1 MAPAVSFLLG
11 MMTLCVF
18 FLAPATARSYNV
30 SDYGAMP
37 DGRTD
42 AANPFLNA
50 WAAACSSTEPAAIY
64 VPAGRFLI
72 SQATFKGPCKNNATR
87 IFVDGTLVAP
97 STYCAV
103 PNWLLFMAV
112 RGLSIFGGT
121 IDGQGQAFWAC
132 RKAGR
137 RCPQGAMS
145 LTVAKSKKVL
155 ISGLTSLNSELF
167 HIAIFGSSSIQIQG
181 ATISAPAHSP
191 NTDGIHI
198 QKSSDVTVIDTSIET
213 GDDCISIGEGT
224 TNVWIEKVSC
234 GPGHGISIGSLGG
247 TPSEAGVQNITV
259 TWVAFSG
266 TENGLRIKTWG
277 KPYAGYVKGV
287 NFAHA
292 TMDNVQFPIVVDQN
306 YCPYNSS
313 GIKISQVAYT
323 DIQGSSAT
331 EVALKFDCSAS
342 NPCSEIMMHN
352 INLTYQNNQ
361 ALTYCKNAHGITSGV
376 MKPPGCIEYE
386 ISVLGHGSGL

>member
-1 MAPAVSFLLG
+1 

-137 RCPQGAMS
+137 RCPQGAM
-145 LTVAKSKKVL
+145 
-155 ISGLTSLNSELF
+155 
-167 HIAIFGSSSIQIQG
+167 IQG

-224 TNVWIEKVSC
+224 TNVWIEKR
-234 GPGHGISIGSLGG
+234 SIGSLGG

-306 YCPYNSS
+306 YCPYN
-313 GIKISQVAYT
+313 VAYT